1 MNNML
6 EILVAIMASPAFP
19 DEIDIPICRF
29 PSGRFIEEGDLSPT
43 VHQHGAIQ
51 EFLRGTAALLTQLK
65 MKSNF
70 LTQHVELKTS

>member
-1 MNNML
+1 
-6 EILVAIMASPAFP
+6 MASPAFP

-51 EFLRGTAALLTQLK
+51 EFLHGTAALLTQLK
-65 MKSNF
+65 MKSHFNP
-70 LTQHVELKTS
+70 QI